1 MKTLDLIE
9 KIINS
14 SNNLKNLLNKSQFSD
29 QSILN
34 CNNKL
39 NESWTLLTQIENELN
54 TEDKENCVV
63 NKAPIIKVINSSKLK
78 L

>member
-39 NESWTLLTQIENELN
+39 NKSWTLLTQIENELN

>member
-14 SNNLKNLLNKSQFSD
+14 SNNLKNLLNNAHFSD